1 MRGFIAT
8 TKGSNITH
16 LSRNLIQACLDST
29 HITQIYLL
37 NQQRVLTQMV
47 FFMLVLAIHV

>member
-1 MRGFIAT
+1 MRGVIAT
-8 TKGSNITH
+8 TKGSNTTR

-29 HITQIYLL
+29 HTTQIYLL